1 MLFILGLI
9 ALAFIIG
16 AIAFLGGKTSGYR
29 EISAGGALVAAG
41 ALVITAFMCVTQVPP
56 RSVGV
61 ATSFGKPVHSYENG
75 LHFKAPWWS
84 VHDMDGTIQN
94 DIYNGDNQIDVRL
107 ANNAKAKVDA
117 SVQWQLRIEGAEEA
131 FMSYKDADISKIQ
144 SNVIDRNLKAAIN
157 EAMAGYDPLN
167 AVDPA
172 KGGSDLAA
180 IQEDVLKRMQEKTR
194 GQVDVIS
201 VTLPVI
207 SFDQATQSRI
217 DSLQEEVA
225 KTRKAEQAKS
235 TAEQEAQAAEIFDQ
249 SVSEEYLTNKCLE
262 IVEKTGQSPLGCFP
276 TDVTPVTNTK

>member
-1 MLFILGLI
+1 MLFILGFLGLLFI
-9 ALAFIIG
+9 GGLLLTSWAKGEGYAELKLGGRAASMVALAG
-16 AIAFLGGKTSGYR
+16 VVT
-29 EISAGGALVAAG
+29 
-41 ALVITAFMCVTQVPP
+41 MCFTQVPP

-157 EAMAGYDPLN
+157 EAMADYDPLN
-167 AVDPA
+167 ATDPA
-172 KGGSDLAA
+172 NGGSDLAA

-235 TAEQEAQAAEIFDQ
+235 TAEQEAQAAEIFDK

-276 TDVTPVTNTK
+276 TDVTPVTNTN